1 MWTRCHAQGWSG
13 AWKASDPRRAVWTLA
28 AGKPAARSMAMDL
41 EFHQLDVRY
50 EHLRLRRPERE
61 RRLFGSLAE
70 KGQQVPIVVVAL
82 VEDPGRYQVIDGHK
96 RVRLLQRLGADTVQA
111 TVWDMSEAEALLL
124 DRSMRRADAETTIEQ
139 GWLLQELRNLP
150 LSHEDLAKR
159 FDRSV
164 GWVTQR
170 LALAQAL
177 PKSVQEHVRAGR
189 IPAQA
194 AMKYLVPLARAKAED
209 CEVMSEA
216 IAKHHLTSRE
226 VGDLYKAWRDGSRD
240 VRRRVLESPE
250 LFLRSLRELEEAHPV
265 EVRAADGLLRD
276 LDLLGKL
283 ARRAERKWREGSAVM
298 QPDERAEV
306 KRCLDQ
312 ALMDLGRL
320 NGQVDKE
327 DAGAEPEHAD
337 CDLGTAPQGCGQAD
351 DCTDA
356 HGLTRGGPGGDPVGH
371 GNATTL
377 QPNGESGALPA
388 GDPGALRFLQGESG
402 PGP

>member
-1 MWTRCHAQGWSG
+1 MWT
-13 AWKASDPRRAVWTLA
+13 PAV
-28 AGKPAARSMAMDL
+28 GEPAARDLGMEL

-61 RRLFGSLAE
+61 RRLLASLADQ
-70 KGQQVPIVVVAL
+70 GQQIPIVVVAL
-82 VEDPGRYQVIDGHK
+82 FEDAGRYQVIDGHK
-96 RVRLLQRLGADTVQA
+96 RVRLLRRLGADTVQA

-124 DRSMRRADAETTIEQ
+124 DRSLRAADAETAIEQ

-164 GWVTQR
+164 SWVSQR
-170 LALAQAL
+170 LALVQAL

-189 IPAQA
+189 IAAQA
-194 AMKYLVPLARAKAED
+194 AMKYLVPLSRAKRED
-209 CEVMSEA
+209 CEVLSEA

-240 VRRRVLESPE
+240 VRRRVLESPK
-250 LFLRSLRELEEAHPV
+250 LFLRAQRELEDEHPV

-276 LDLLGKL
+276 LELVAKL

-298 QPDERAEV
+298 QPEEREEV
-306 KRCLDQ
+306 RRCLEQ
-312 ALMDLGRL
+312 ALMDLSRLAGRI
-320 NGQVDKE
+320 GEEQTS
-327 DAGAEPEHAD
+327 AEPEHAD
-337 CDLGTAPQGCGQAD
+337 DDPGAAPQGCGQTD
-351 DCTDA
+351 DCEDA
-356 HGLTRGGPGGDPVGH
+356 RGLAGGGPGCDPVGH
-371 GNATTL
+371 GDAATL
-377 QPNGESGALPA
+377 QPSGESRALPA
-388 GDPGALRFLQGESG
+388 GDPGSLRFLQRQSG